1 MTPEDFDALFD
12 SFTTSVARLET
23 LPAYLVGGAEAERL
37 KAFRE
42 GRPRPLR
49 SVRTDPWLARIALS
63 TLAGKSWTR
72 VRVVDTPL
80 TEYQRYQLAS
90 HQEAQA
96 AGEQVFIARREFAG
110 PDLGPDFWLF
120 DRGLPT
126 ARAAVMHYD
135 PDGRWLGVDLEADP
149 GELAPLGE
157 HLDAVLAVAVS
168 LNEFL
173 AVARG

>member
-1 MTPEDFDALFD
+1 MTAADFDALFD
-12 SFTTSVARLET
+12 SFTTSVVRLET

-37 KAFRE
+37 RAFRE
-42 GRPRPLR
+42 GRPRPER
-49 SVRTDPWLARIALS
+49 SLRTDPWLRRIAL
-63 TLAGKSWTR
+63 TTVAGKSWTR

-90 HQEAQA
+90 HLEAQVV
-96 AGEQVFIARREFAG
+96 GERVLMASREDVSDRG
-110 PDLGPDFWLF
+110 EDFWLF

-135 PDGRWLGVDLEADP
+135 RDGRWLGVDLVTDP
-149 GELAPLGE
+149 
-157 HLDAVLAVAVS
+157 AVLAELGKRVDTVCTVAAP

-173 AVARG
+173 A